1 MSEINPILSREQ
13 VIEDAQEGNLRFY
26 FKKNPDVWFDFV
38 FCETDSDSE
47 EKWVYMKSKRVGR
60 AMREWVECDL
70 DNMSWPS
77 IETGLNAKIFDGQSL
92 LEVLDKVTFI

>member
-1 MSEINPILSREQ
+1 MPKKAICGFILRKIRMSGLIL
-13 VIEDAQEGNLRFY
+13 F
-26 FKKNPDVWFDFV
+26 
-38 FCETDSDSE
+38 FCETDSDAE